1 MYVVEKKITGWIV
14 LQYKIIITKYQN
26 IAINS
31 FSIKHEHAHDVVVKN
46 GGCITSHDKRGE
58 QAFYTKYTGNV
69 LHLNWSIRNK

>member
-31 FSIKHEHAHDVVVKN
+31 FSIKHEHVHDVVVKN
-46 GGCITSHDKRGE
+46 AEKKTYSKIKVYCKQNRH
-58 QAFYTKYTGNV
+58 FY
-69 LHLNWSIRNK
+69 RDFF